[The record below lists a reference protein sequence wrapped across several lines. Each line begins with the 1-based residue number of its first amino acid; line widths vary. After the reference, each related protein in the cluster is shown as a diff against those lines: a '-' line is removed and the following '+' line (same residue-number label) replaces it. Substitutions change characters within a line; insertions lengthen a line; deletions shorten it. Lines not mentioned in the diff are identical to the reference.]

1 MTLTWPIALAVLFGA
16 LLHASWNAL
25 VKSGADKAMDTATM
39 NLIGGLMALPVIAL
53 AGWPPAAAWPWL
65 LASAAIHVVYFAL
78 LTAAYRH
85 GELALTYPLM
95 RGAAPLL
102 VALSSVAAF
111 GEPLSPTAWA
121 GVLAVCGGVL
131 VLGLS
136 RHGLESGRA
145 VALALANAVVIAAY
159 TLVDGHGVRS
169 GGSAASYVAMV
180 FLLNALPF
188 GAVVLAQRGWR
199 PLAQHARRRAPL
211 AALGAAASIGSYGIA
226 LWAMTR
232 APVASVAAL
241 RETSVLFA
249 ALIGAWQLHERFT
262 PRRALGTAA
271 ILAGVAALRLG

>member
-1 MTLTWPIALAVLFGA
+1 MNLTWPVALAVLFGA
-16 LLHASWNAL
+16 LLHAGWNAL
-25 VKSGADKAMDTATM
+25 VKSAADKALDTALL
-39 NLIGGLMALPVIAL
+39 NLIAAGIALPLLL
-53 AGWPPAAAWPWL
+53 AAGAPSAAAWPWL
-65 LASAAIHVVYFAL
+65 IGSALVHVGYYSL

-102 VALSSVAAF
+102 VALTSVSAF
-111 GEPLSPTAWA
+111 GEPLSMAGWM
-121 GVLAVCGGVL
+121 GVLGVSCGVL

-145 VALALANAVVIAAY
+145 VALALANAAVISLY
-159 TLVDGHGVRS
+159 TVIDGHGVRA
-169 GGSAASYVAMV
+169 GGNAVGYVAV
-180 FLLNALPF
+180 LFLLNGLPF
-188 GAVVLAQRGWR
+188 GAIVLAQRGWPAVR
-199 PLAQHARRRAPL
+199 AHALRRAPV
-211 AALGAAASIGSYGIA
+211 ASLGAAASVGSYGIA

-232 APVASVAAL
+232 APVATIAAL

-249 ALIGAWQLHERFT
+249 ALIGAWQLHEAFT